1 MDSRNY
7 ADFCNMFSN
16 GLLEGLKDSDRDRK
30 YHKEY
35 AGPVWADKKEATTMQ
50 VTYNGFTGE
59 LVKLERKVIDP
70 ESLYIDSAPIK
81 FADGYELQIFTPDNS
96 GIVAF
101 TGVKLKDIKISG
113 GAVTFD

>member
-1 MDSRNY
+1 M
-7 ADFCNMFSN
+7 
-16 GLLEGLKDSDRDRK
+16 
-30 YHKEY
+30 
-35 AGPVWADKKEATTMQ
+35 KKEATTMQ
-50 VTYNGFTGE
+50 VTYNGFTGG

-70 ESLYIDSAPIK
+70 ESLYIDSVPIK

>member
-1 MDSRNY
+1 MSEN
-7 ADFCNMFSN
+7 
-16 GLLEGLKDSDRDRK
+16 LLKAAISKNTEEFAKIFRK
-30 YHKEY
+30 EFLS
-35 AGPVWADKKEATTMQ
+35 GTRTKKEATTMQ

-70 ESLYIDSAPIK
+70 ESIYIDSVPIK